1 MVRVLCDVQELLRVS
16 PDETPD
22 TPLRTQLMTLF
33 RETPSHTLSLDFPRE
48 IVSFPPSF
56 FSAILS
62 ASSTV
67 SFPLLPRFQ
76 WLVTQEY
83 VEVPFFPPFSAAPPG
98 DLPAGP
104 RGRLRGAAATFPPSA
119 GVTRSGGKN
128 AGEQFSG
135 YFLPGAFQRDFGP
148 LASRG
153 DDADGAARAD
163 RLNRGCDQY
172 RGTAAAASAAAFLP
186 RGFQVCRHAGADRRG
201 DETPVVLATRG
212 QFRAV
217 CQEYR
222 LFLAM
227 EQMVGVSWREMT
239 QGGSGAIRSDGAIP
253 PSHLAV
259 RGGDG
264 GVGGK
269 IRVGGKNTAV
279 GVRTGGDGAIHSDAA
294 GARCK

>member
-1 MVRVLCDVQELLRVS
+1 MSL
-16 PDETPD
+16 PMKTPD

-148 LASRG
+148 WRPAGMTLMAQRVLI
-153 DDADGAARAD
+153 DLTAVA
-163 RLNRGCDQY
+163 DQY

-217 CQEYR
+217 CQ
-222 LFLAM
+222 
-227 EQMVGVSWREMT
+227 
-239 QGGSGAIRSDGAIP
+239 
-253 PSHLAV
+253 
-259 RGGDG
+259 
-264 GVGGK
+264 
-269 IRVGGKNTAV
+269 
-279 GVRTGGDGAIHSDAA
+279 
-294 GARCK
+294 